1 MGLGGLC
8 GLQIRPA
15 QESRALVE
23 AGKELLERQALA
35 LIIGQLEINRRAIV
49 LFDAAIEAAPESL
62 EARYQRALAYLA
74 SDQPDAAISVLTQA
88 IRLDPDVA
96 DYWYQRWAVRGAAQ
110 RPHHGDRRR

>member
-1 MGLGGLC
+1 M
-8 GLQIRPA
+8 
-15 QESRALVE
+15 
-23 AGKELLERQALA
+23 
-35 LIIGQLEINRRAIV
+35 

-96 DYWYQRWAVRGAAQ
+96 DYWYQRGLAQ
-110 RPHHGDRRR
+110 VALRDQLVASGYSCVGVFWL